1 MENKLLSKAID
12 EQNVSILYKGNMS
25 IEDFYTQADTYTFI
39 TSYFK
44 QYDEVPPMET
54 VTSEC
59 PTFTYTPDNK
69 DHFTFLMK
77 SIKNATAKRKAYE
90 LLMKDAGVKFQKL
103 QGVEF
108 VNWLADEAN
117 HLKDLVEVESGLGT
131 NFATNGKEREEDYL
145 DRKENRS
152 NRFIP
157 TPYRSLTAWL
167 GGGFELGDYVLLNAY
182 TNRGKSWLGSQIGVV
197 AWNEGFGV
205 MHYSPELSKSQQLDR
220 LDTLNGHFNNTDL
233 KAGALDNEGKY
244 LGYLKTFNSS
254 NEVPYLVK
262 TMGDM
267 TKGFSLDMIEADL
280 QANPNIKMVILD
292 GFNLIAHKTGK
303 GGSNRDAMS
312 NTSRQL
318 RQMFGKYG
326 VVGLVVAQTPTSA
339 EKENNSNDEAGTRIV
354 TPPEI
359 HQYSETVA
367 VVQDAC
373 TVITF
378 DQFQGVGKMKLA
390 KARTPHVGKV
400 VELHCDFN
408 LGFIREVEAVDYF

>member
-1 MENKLLSKAID
+1 MENRLLSKAID
-12 EQNVSILYKGNMS
+12 EQNISVLFKGNIT
-25 IEDFYTQADTYTFI
+25 IEDFYTQADTYTFV

-44 QYDEVPPMET
+44 QYSEVPAMET
-54 VTSEC
+54 VVAEC
-59 PTFTYTPDNK
+59 PKFVYAAEVK

-77 SIKNATAKRKAYE
+77 SLKNATAKRKAYE
-90 LLMKDAGVKFQKL
+90 LLQKEAGDKFQKL
-103 QGVEF
+103 PGVEF
-108 VNWLADEAN
+108 VNWLAEEAN
-117 HLKDLVEVESGLGT
+117 HLKDIVEIESGLGT
-131 NFATNGKEREEDYL
+131 NFATNGKERADDYL
-145 DRKENRS
+145 KRKENKS
-152 NRFIP
+152 GRFIP
-157 TPYRSLTAWL
+157 TPYRSLTSWL

-197 AWNEGFGV
+197 AWNAGFGV

-233 KAGALDNEGKY
+233 KAGSLDNESKY
-244 LGYLKTFNSS
+244 VNYLNTFNND

-267 TKGFSLDMIEADL
+267 VKGFSLDMIEADL
-280 QANPNIKMVILD
+280 QANPNIQMVILD
-292 GFNLIAHKTGK
+292 GFNLIAHKGGK

-318 RQMFGKYG
+318 RQLFGKYG

-339 EKENNSNDEAGTRIV
+339 EKENNSDDEAGSRMV
-354 TPPEI
+354 VPPEL
-359 HQYSETVA
+359 HQYSETVS
-367 VVQDAC
+367 VIQDAC
-373 TVITF
+373 TIITF
-378 DQFQGVGKMKLA
+378 DQYQGCGKIKLV
-390 KARTPHVGKV
+390 KARTPHVGNV